1 MFGDRVDII
10 VDDIDKDYPVLEKL
24 LKENSIEIYDNR
36 TVTPSLENVFI
47 HLIREEE
54 KSV

>member
-10 VDDIDKDYPVLEKL
+10 VDDVDKDYILLEKL

-36 TVTPSLENVFI
+36 VVTPSLENVFI
-47 HLIREEE
+47 HLIQQTG
-54 KSV
+54 